1 MLKFKCMETS
11 LNKFRLSNKT
21 LAIILFIFIFLSVVN
36 LFAVLTESEVIRQIT
51 SKISMPLEWIFVLWA
66 AIRLY
71 KVSDKYKVVATCLS
85 LVVLVPLFFSI
96 FAVLQIIDLESLI
109 NTVQTSSIYSLA
121 NTLTGV
127 FSLLI
132 TCWGAYVLYKL
143 R

>member
-1 MLKFKCMETS
+1 METS

-132 TCWGAYVLYKL
+132 TFWGAYVLYKL